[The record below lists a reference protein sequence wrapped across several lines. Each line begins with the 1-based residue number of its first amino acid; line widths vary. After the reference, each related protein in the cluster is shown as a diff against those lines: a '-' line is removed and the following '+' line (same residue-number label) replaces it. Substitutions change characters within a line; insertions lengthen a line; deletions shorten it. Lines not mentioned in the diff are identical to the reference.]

1 MFDTDYSVTGL
12 VPMFDTDYS
21 VTGLVPMF
29 DTDYGVTGLVPMF
42 DTDYSVTEL
51 VPMFDTDYSVT
62 GLVPMFDTDYGV
74 TGLVPMFDTDYSVT
88 GLVPMFD
95 TDYSVTGLVPMF
107 DTDYSV
113 TGLVPMFDMDY
124 VVTGLVPMF
133 DTDYG
138 TPVLLQECMP
148 KSEYFERDVSR
159 MYLNCPPLYHYP
171 PLFAPP
177 AVNPPRFRG
186 SPCSAG
192 IPIRS
197 FRQYQPLSIQDAGTD
212 FRPNYYPTVPQFIP
226 PGLVPGI
233 HYLPPP
239 LPMSVSMMAE
249 PSRDMLG
256 HMTAENQCMR
266 PVLDK
271 SQNKEPCA

>member
-1 MFDTDYSVTGL
+1 MPNPAGDPLGALRTPRIPKCSRCRNHGVVVPVRGHSGQCAWKSCSCPKCSLITERHKIMAAHKQLRRAGPGGGQGEPGSAAAGGHTEPAHKPSEEGATG
-12 VPMFDTDYS
+12 DRRQET
-21 VTGLVPMF
+21 
-29 DTDYGVTGLVPMF
+29 
-42 DTDYSVTEL
+42 
-51 VPMFDTDYSVT
+51 
-62 GLVPMFDTDYGV
+62 
-74 TGLVPMFDTDYSVT
+74 
-88 GLVPMFD
+88 
-95 TDYSVTGLVPMF
+95 
-107 DTDYSV
+107 
-113 TGLVPMFDMDY
+113 
-124 VVTGLVPMF
+124 
-133 DTDYG
+133 G
-138 TPVLLQECMP
+138 TPVLLQECIP

-226 PGLVPGI
+226 PGLMPGI